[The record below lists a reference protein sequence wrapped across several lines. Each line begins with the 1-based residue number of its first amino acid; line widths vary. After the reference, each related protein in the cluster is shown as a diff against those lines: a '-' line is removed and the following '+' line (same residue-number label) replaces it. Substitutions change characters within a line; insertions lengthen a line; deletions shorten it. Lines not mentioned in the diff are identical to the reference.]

1 MSYVGLPMLNM
12 LIPVPVR
19 DMTPSDPVTM
29 PGKLRSHLHAQTRHG
44 LDTSAQERM
53 HARDG
58 AGQYGGGRVTLGR
71 AVQTQ
76 SRSAGGE

>member
-1 MSYVGLPMLNM
+1 MLNM

-58 AGQYGGGRVTLGR
+58 QYGGGRVTLGR
-71 AVQTQ
+71 ADAAQVVT
-76 SRSAGGE
+76 GEYMVTA